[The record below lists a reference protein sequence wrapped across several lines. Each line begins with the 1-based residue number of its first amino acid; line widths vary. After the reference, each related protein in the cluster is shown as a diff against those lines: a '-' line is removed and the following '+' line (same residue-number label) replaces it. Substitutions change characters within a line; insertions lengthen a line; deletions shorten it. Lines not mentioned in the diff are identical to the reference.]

1 MPISQVGDLGIGVLQ
16 VKRRQHINF
25 QLPDNYGCTLP
36 ARIHMDRE
44 YDLFEIFPDGVF
56 LGEFRRGAKGLGPS
70 PADSWQ
76 WSQRLSEPSDQSER
90 DVWQRA
96 VESGGRG
103 TPPCEP
109 LALGSRV
116 QKLGRN

>member
-1 MPISQVGDLGIGVLQ
+1 

-90 DVWQRA
+90 DVA
-96 VESGGRG
+96 AGGRIWRPWNPAMRTSSARFSG
-103 TPPCEP
+103 PKTW
-109 LALGSRV
+109 A
-116 QKLGRN
+116 QLGRKTPGETA